1 MTASRSAQWPER
13 RTDATVRAMQN
24 RSRLPLALRGAA
36 VAVLLAG
43 LGTWVATGAHRGW
56 TQTSAVTMQKDEITG
71 IDYPVRRDAFVAGV
85 EIPLAAAGLAAVL
98 AGLSFVS
105 RRRPVAGLTPAAQS

>member
-1 MTASRSAQWPER
+1 MTASRSAQWPGR

-85 EIPLAAAGLAAVL
+85 EIPVAAAGLAAVL

-105 RRRPVAGLTPAAQS
+105 RRRSVAGLTPAPQN